1 MAEIENVVI
10 FRADTGAAVK
20 TVGDLKASISF
31 LKKELDKAEV
41 GTKAYADTLVQLQTQ
56 QAALKNAMHD
66 TTYTTEEEADAFAQT
81 AKQAKGLGT
90 SYNALVRQMADLDQQ
105 FRNTEDVAKR
115 DALGAQIKNINA
127 QLKEMDAQRGKFG
140 RNVGNYSSALDNLG
154 NILGRTGGQFGK
166 VVSGAKAAKLGF
178 DALSTT
184 PVIGVLGLLAS
195 ALSKVISG
203 MKTSEENTMA
213 WERALAA
220 FKPIADAFTRS
231 MQQVGKAVADVAN
244 WIVDLLDKW
253 GLLNEASQQRIALEE
268 KNQRII
274 QLQRAT
280 AINNAQLEQEVA
292 ELRNKAAQ
300 KEKYTAKERLAF
312 LEQAVKWEEKIAKNN
327 KELAEQRLAAAE
339 EEAALTDNGTED
351 KERLTQ
357 LKVAAIQAEKDFY
370 VTTRRLQS
378 EMATARREIAN
389 EGAAGARAVV
399 EQVEEETGI
408 VIQSIDELMKI
419 LEAAEKADDERRAAK
434 VAADKEVTEL
444 SEAMLAGQTEALQA
458 ELDAQLEAE
467 YDAMMEEREIQRQRI
482 DTFTAYCSGI
492 STLAS
497 SLADIYEADSDAS
510 EAAAKQ
516 AKDLQT
522 ASAIISTIGGAVSA
536 YMNTINSIPNPVV
549 AIPLAIINAASVLA
563 AGYAQVKK
571 IQQTKVG
578 KSSGSSVSTP
588 SAVVSAPAA
597 TAGGV
602 QEIRTITGASEEDR
616 LNRMASDTRVYV
628 VESDITNAQNA
639 QRVRVA
645 EASF

>member
-10 FRADTGAAVK
+10 FRADTGASVR
-20 TVGDLKASISF
+20 TVGDLKESIKF
-31 LKKELDKAEV
+31 LKKELDNAEV

-66 TTYTTEEEADAFAQT
+66 TTYTTEEESDAFAQT

-140 RNVGNYSSALDNLG
+140 RNVGNYTSALDNLG

-203 MKTSEENTMA
+203 LSSSEENTNK
-213 WERALAA
+213 WNRALGA
-220 FKPIADAFTRS
+220 FKPVADSATRTIQAIGGAIADA
-231 MQQVGKAVADVAN
+231 AN
-244 WIVDLLDKW
+244 WIVDLLENW
-253 GLLNEASQQRIALEE
+253 GLMSQAMRDGQALAEKDAQISKLAREYMVQNAESRKAIAAD
-268 KNQRII
+268 RD
-274 QLQRAT
+274 
-280 AINNAQLEQEVA
+280 
-292 ELRNKAAQ
+292 KAAQ
-300 KEKYTAKERLAF
+300 KEKYTAEQRVKF
-312 LEQAVKWEEKIAKNN
+312 LEDAYREEKAIMLREQDLARQRYEAAKARYDPTQNS
-327 KELAEQRLAAAE
+327 KEEEDELARLYADKIKAE
-339 EEAALTDNGTED
+339 TE
-351 KERLTQ
+351 
-357 LKVAAIQAEKDFY
+357 FY
-370 VTTRRLQS
+370 TGTRRLQK
-378 EMATARREIAN
+378 ELAAARSEIAK
-389 EGAAGARAVV
+389 EGAAGAAAVTR
-399 EQVEEETGI
+399 QVEEETGI
-408 VIQSIDELMKI
+408 VIQSLDELMKI
-419 LEAAEKADDERRAAK
+419 LDAAEKAEDERRAAK
-434 VAADKEVTEL
+434 AASDKEVTEL

-467 YDAMMEEREIQRQRI
+467 YDAMMEEREIQQQRI

-497 SLADIYEADSDAS
+497 SLADIYEADSEAS
-510 EAAAKQ
+510 ETAAKQ

-536 YMNTINSIPNPVV
+536 YMNTINSIPNP
-549 AIPLAIINAASVLA
+549 AISIPLAIINAASVLA

-616 LNRMASDTRVYV
+616 LNRMASDIKVYV